1 MTKINTDKEY
11 WHPLLKK
18 ENQGVDNYPQSQN
31 SVRFLEVLIGL
42 VTGVL
47 LIVAIFCI
55 RIFFRID
62 DDLNPMAG
70 IGLLFTIC
78 IYIIGFLTS
87 GFLLWFCFEEQLRLK
102 VLSIINFGL
111 YVIAAVVLLL

>member
-1 MTKINTDKEY
+1 MTKFNTDKEY

-18 ENQGVDNYPQSQN
+18 ENQGEDNNPKSQN

-55 RIFFRID
+55 RIF
-62 DDLNPMAG
+62 LE
-70 IGLLFTIC
+70 
-78 IYIIGFLTS
+78 LTM
-87 GFLLWFCFEEQLRLK
+87 
-102 VLSIINFGL
+102 I
-111 YVIAAVVLLL
+111 